1 MSFKV
6 LVTRLNVSYDSMG
19 LDFDFNTLKPL
30 MLNIGAIL
38 NLECSRFTALKIVQ
52 NLIQFHDLF
61 Q

>member
-38 NLECSRFTALKIVQ
+38 NLECSRFTALKIDRKSVV
-52 NLIQFHDLF
+52 
-61 Q
+61 